1 MEMKYLIFWGAALVL
16 VPAMTGMALVYRW
29 FRHVIVFVLILGTM
43 WPELFD
49 INFLSE
55 EWYKGSTRGI
65 EINYLDL
72 LVVSLLLAMMMSA
85 QRDGFRFFWPAGLG
99 LMIAYFVYAGLN
111 VAISEPKIFGVFEW
125 TKIFRGMLLFVTI
138 AWYVRGPAEL
148 RVIMLGLMTAAIWEG
163 LDALHLRYVVG
174 VHRVWGTFAH
184 PNLLSLYG
192 CVMAP
197 MMVVGAMTSARLG
210 TRLMYLTAASMGAVC
225 VVLSIS
231 RTGAAVLPL
240 LIAIAVLGCLR
251 LRFNTVN
258 VALVVLMTLAGAGM
272 LGKAWSTLMSR
283 YSEASLADEYL
294 TEGQGRGS
302 YLQVAGHILA
312 THPLGIGLNNWSWW
326 VNEHAA
332 EMNLPHVPYPSREEI
347 RSGADLSARMSGEL
361 QMGPAHNLLALTAG
375 ELGWPG
381 LILFSAMLLQWFY
394 MSLRV
399 WLSRWP
405 RYKWFGLAV
414 FCGLFGMFL
423 QNLTEYEFRLT
434 PVYYLTLLLVGTL
447 PPLLRLPAMEQMAL
461 ARRRADVTL
470 ADLPEEDSEAS

>member
-1 MEMKYLIFWGAALVL
+1 MEMKYLIFWGGALFL
-16 VPAMTGMALVYRW
+16 VPVLTGMALVYRW

-85 QRDGFRFFWPAGLG
+85 SRDRFRFFWPTGLG
-99 LMIAYFVYAGLN
+99 LMILYFVYAGLN
-111 VAISEPKIFGVFEW
+111 VAMSEPKIFGVFEW
-125 TKIFRGMLLFVTI
+125 TKIFRGTLLFTAI
-138 AWYVRGPAEL
+138 AYYVRGPAEL

-163 LDALHLRYVVG
+163 LDALYLRYIVG
-174 VHRVWGTFAH
+174 AHRVWGTFAH

-192 CVMAP
+192 CVMGP
-197 MMVVGAMTSARLG
+197 IMVVGAMTSQRIS
-210 TRLMYLTAASMGAVC
+210 TRLLYLFAGALSAVC

-231 RTGAAVLPL
+231 RTGAAVLPI
-240 LIAIAVLGCLR
+240 LIAVAVLGSLR
-251 LRFNTVN
+251 LRFSTVN
-258 VALVVLMTLAGAGM
+258 VVLVVVMALAGAGM

-283 YSEASLADEYL
+283 YSEASLAEEYL

-302 YLQVAGHILA
+302 YLQVAAHILA
-312 THPLGIGLNNWSWW
+312 THPFGIGLNNWSWW

-332 EMNLPHVPYPSREEI
+332 EMNLPNVPYPSIEEI
-347 RSGADLSARMSGEL
+347 RSGGDLSDRMAGEM

-381 LILFSAMLLQWFY
+381 LFLFSAMLCQWFY

-405 RYKWFGLAV
+405 RYKWYGLAM
-414 FCGLFGMFL
+414 FCGLLGVFL

-434 PVYYLTLLLVGTL
+434 PIYYLTLLLVGSL
-447 PPLLRLPAMEQMAL
+447 PPLMRLAPLEKAAAAQ
-461 ARRRADVTL
+461 RAAATTL
-470 ADLPEEDSEAS
+470 ADLPDEDSEAS